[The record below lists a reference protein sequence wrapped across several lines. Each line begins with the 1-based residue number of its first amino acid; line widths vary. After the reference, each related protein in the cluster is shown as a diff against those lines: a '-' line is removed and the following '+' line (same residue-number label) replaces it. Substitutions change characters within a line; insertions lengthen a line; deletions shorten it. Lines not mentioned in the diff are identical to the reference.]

1 MQNPGWSLC
10 PLWPGPKGLGRTTGA
25 PSIGLVKLKWGRRD
39 REYTRPLPLKSLC
52 LLFLQSP
59 QGRHGAQEVALALP
73 LTQLQVGH
81 FTSWC
86 LSFHI
91 CRMGAL
97 SHPPQQV
104 VSTEAVWRET
114 SVVPR
119 HGRRAGFSCCQG
131 EPSVAASSL
140 AGQGGSRL
148 HHPAPAGHWDEGN
161 VGLRWEQN

>member
-25 PSIGLVKLKWGRRD
+25 PSTGLVKLKWGRRD
-39 REYTRPLPLKSLC
+39 RGCTRPLPLKSLC

-73 LTQLQVGH
+73 LTQLRVGH
-81 FTSWC
+81 FASWG

-104 VSTEAVWRET
+104 VSTEAAWEGDLRGAQAWEESWFLLLSGGT
-114 SVVPR
+114 QCGCQQP
-119 HGRRAGFSCCQG
+119 GRAGWQPASP
-131 EPSVAASSL
+131 PSSGWPL
-140 AGQGGSRL
+140 G
-148 HHPAPAGHWDEGN
+148 
-161 VGLRWEQN
+161 